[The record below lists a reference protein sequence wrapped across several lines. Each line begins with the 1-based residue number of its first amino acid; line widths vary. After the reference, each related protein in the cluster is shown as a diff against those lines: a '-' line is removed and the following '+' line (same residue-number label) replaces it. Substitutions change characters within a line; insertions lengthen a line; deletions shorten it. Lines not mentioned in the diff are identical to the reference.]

1 MHPRIA
7 VLGCGYWGKNL
18 VRNFHEVGALGMV
31 CDPAEAG
38 RAAASQF
45 APGVRVGE
53 DFEDALAA
61 EDITAVAIAAPAAMH
76 YSLAKAAEKPDGP
89 APGTDSPKEADGNDR
104 SGSQKPVSNW
114 AELQCLVL
122 SKCQK

>member
-1 MHPRIA
+1 MMHPRIA

-18 VRNFHEVGALGMV
+18 VRNFHELGALGMV

-38 RAAASQF
+38 RAAARQF

-61 EDITAVAIAAPAAMH
+61 EGITAVAIAARAAMH
-76 YSLAKAAEKPDGP
+76 YPLAQAALEAGKKSFVGKTLCPDRHD
-89 APGTDSPKEADGNDR
+89 A
-104 SGSQKPVSNW
+104 
-114 AELQCLVL
+114 
-122 SKCQK
+122 

>member
-1 MHPRIA
+1 MMHPRIA

-18 VRNFHEVGALGMV
+18 VRKFHELGALGMV

-38 RAAASQF
+38 RAAAREF

-61 EDITAVAIAAPAAMH
+61 EDIRAVAIAAPAPIH
-76 YSLAKAAEKPDGP
+76 YSLARPALEPSREVLLAEPPRPIRLG
-89 APGTDSPKEADGNDR
+89 
-104 SGSQKPVSNW
+104 
-114 AELQCLVL
+114 
-122 SKCQK
+122 